1 MDDLQW
7 IFQNKL
13 ILFQSAKQP
22 MLLLKML
29 ALNNGA
35 YIMQLEYLM
44 QG

>member
-13 ILFQSAKQP
+13 ILFESAEQP

-35 YIMQLEYLM
+35 YIMQLRGLL